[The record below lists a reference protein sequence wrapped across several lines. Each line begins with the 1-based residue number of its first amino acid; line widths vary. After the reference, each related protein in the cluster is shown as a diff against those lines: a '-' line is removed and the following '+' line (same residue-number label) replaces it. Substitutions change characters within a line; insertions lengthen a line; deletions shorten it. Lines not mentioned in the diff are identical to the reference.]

1 MTRKKKPDTD
11 QSKAG
16 DAPSRT
22 ASAPEDAAPDTQT
35 GTQTDQ
41 GATPK
46 TGPYAHDPAR
56 VSAPENPAKRL
67 PQSDPSPATVADAPA
82 SQATEPET
90 APETSDAAPGMTDTA
105 TDPEADRLA
114 PDTPEDPGT
123 PEDTGIAA
131 ATPGGSVPESTAAE
145 DTATEGTAPGAD
157 TSQAARADARPG
169 AAPAATGETV
179 TIRQGGFWSM
189 LFGGALAA
197 SIGVVASPYILSSEM
212 LEGRVP
218 AFLAPNQEGGDEVE
232 TQLADQGGRLD
243 EIETRLDDLS
253 GDIQTAMDRPDPP
266 PDLSDEVEGLSET
279 IGSVETRIGEIEN
292 RFGTVEDRFADVEGQ
307 ISDLGN
313 RLTAVEDRPIP
324 TSDDSEVSSGELE
337 SLRARLEDQRVD
349 MEAQRAAIEEQ
360 RSRIDEQTSALEE
373 QRAAIEE
380 QRDTLATQ
388 ADEVATLR
396 EAADAEEAAAQDS
409 ARAALQRAAL
419 TRVETALDTGSP
431 FADAL
436 ADLRETDVEVPSALA
451 DTAETGVPTQ
461 TALIDAFPDAAR
473 AALSRVR
480 DTRDTNDGLGA
491 VEIGEFFRNQLGM
504 RSLVPREGDGVDAIL
519 SRAEAALRDAR
530 IDDALA
536 EVENLPEDARAA
548 LDDWVAR
555 ATQRQEAL
563 SAADA
568 LADRLN

>member
-22 ASAPEDAAPDTQT
+22 ASAPEDAAP

-41 GATPK
+41 GATPT

-67 PQSDPSPATVADAPA
+67 PQPDTSPDTSDDAPA

-90 APETSDAAPGMTDTA
+90 APETADAVPGMTDTP
-105 TDPEADRLA
+105 TEPEAERPA
-114 PDTPEDPGT
+114 PDTPED
-123 PEDTGIAA
+123 TGLAA
-131 ATPGGSVPESTAAE
+131 DTPGETV
-145 DTATEGTAPGAD
+145 TEGDAPVAD
-157 TSQAARADARPG
+157 TSQAARDDARPG
-169 AAPAATGETV
+169 AAPAAKPETV

-218 AFLAPNQEGGDEVE
+218 AFLAPNQEGADEVE
-232 TQLADQGGRLD
+232 TQLAAQGGRLD
-243 EIETRLDDLS
+243 EIETRLDTLS
-253 GDIQTAMDRPDPP
+253 SDIQAAMDRPDPP
-266 PDLSDEVEGLSET
+266 PDLSDEVAGLSDT
-279 IGSVETRIGEIEN
+279 VGSVETRIGEIED
-292 RFGTVEDRFADVEGQ
+292 RFGTVESQFGDVEGQ

-324 TSDDSEVSSGELE
+324 TSDDSEVSSSELE
-337 SLRARLEDQRVD
+337 SLRGR
-349 MEAQRAAIEEQ
+349 
-360 RSRIDEQTSALEE
+360 LEE
-373 QRAAIEE
+373 QRAAMEAQSSDIESLTSEIAALASDIETQGATIEE

-388 ADEVATLR
+388 AGEVATLR

-409 ARAALQRAAL
+409 ARTALQRAAL
-419 TRVETALDTGSP
+419 TRVETALDSGSP

-436 ADLRETDVEVPSALA
+436 ADLRETGVEVPSALA

-473 AALSRVR
+473 SALSNV
-480 DTRDTNDGLGA
+480 RDTNDGLGA
-491 VEIGEFFRNQLGM
+491 VEIGQFFRTQLGM
-504 RSLVPREGDGVDAIL
+504 RSLVPREGDGPDAIL

-530 IDDALA
+530 IGEALT

-555 ATQRQEAL
+555 TTQRQEAL